1 MLVVIVHRNVAA
13 GKPGRTLLTEKEK
26 QPAL

>member
-13 GKPGRTLLTEKEK
+13 GKPGWALLTEKEK